1 MPIARA
7 GERACFFPDRAL
19 ALAEM
24 VRKREGREPAPTVA
38 YITGW

>member
-1 MPIARA
+1 MPIAHAGGRA
-7 GERACFFPDRAL
+7 RFFPDRAP

-38 YITGW
+38 YITAW